1 MGQQKY
7 GQSTFCTWVELL
19 LEGLHPSAIGG
30 LAVFLLA
37 HGARHVVEEGVPGA
51 HVGVDAVA
59 LEPTVAVSDLPP
71 LRGGDLDAL
80 LVQRFLGCEL
90 IRTDLPGG
98 LPLTDRV
105 EGDGN
110 LGALVASLAVGRRS
124 GHEGHVLVGWGVPD
138 QLDLHL
144 VELVDGLQQGGHPV
158 PCRDEVRADP
168 DDDVVP
174 LRWAH
179 TSLTFISWSLL
190 MACSRA

>member
-59 LEPTVAVSDLPP
+59 LEPTVAVANLPP

-80 LVQRFLGCEL
+80 LEEL
-90 IRTDLPGG
+90 L
-98 LPLTDRV
+98 
-105 EGDGN
+105 
-110 LGALVASLAVGRRS
+110 LGA
-124 GHEGHVLVGWGVPD
+124 VLVGAHVPLVLPLKDGVKN
-138 QLDLHL
+138 
-144 VELVDGLQQGGHPV
+144 DGDFGARVASSVMGRRGGH
-158 PCRDEVRADP
+158 
-168 DDDVVP
+168 DDLV
-174 LRWAH
+174 LEGR
-179 TSLTFISWSLL
+179 
-190 MACSRA
+190 